1 MWTVYSLD
9 RTSQFVLF
17 PPLDEAHGRWLQW
30 FTLALHPL
38 TVVLWNL
45 NQIPSTPLLISKVQH
60 SNQPMVTGPNLAK
73 THCWEQL
80 SFLWVIPLM
89 SFHFQGF
96 INQLQWG
103 SSWEQKFAVF
113 EARNLCTVLSCTAIQ
128 SPSPSA
134 LQLLCQLLQAGK
146 SASCQQDAT
155 SLRGKHTAVTPCFD
169 YTSTWPHHLHTAFCP
184 MLLSVKGYR
193 LLVCPRVLLSFLV
206 HFSSL
211 NYVQQNLT
219 TVSRPTD
226 AHTKCTAFHR
236 SCSN

>member
-146 SASCQQDAT
+146 SASLPARCYLLKRQT
-155 SLRGKHTAVTPCFD
+155 HSCYSLL
-169 YTSTWPHHLHTAFCP
+169 WLHIHMAPSFAYSILSHAAISERLQTLGMSKGFVVLSCP
-184 MLLSVKGYR
+184 
-193 LLVCPRVLLSFLV
+193 FL
-206 HFSSL
+206 F
-211 NYVQQNLT
+211 
-219 TVSRPTD
+219 P
-226 AHTKCTAFHR
+226 
-236 SCSN
+236 

>member
-113 EARNLCTVLSCTAIQ
+113 EARKLVYRAQLHSDTIALSISTAASLPVVAGRKICFLPARCYLLKRQTHSCYSLLWLHIHMAPSFAYSILSHAAISERLQTLGMSKGFVVLSC
-128 SPSPSA
+128 P
-134 LQLLCQLLQAGK
+134 
-146 SASCQQDAT
+146 
-155 SLRGKHTAVTPCFD
+155 
-169 YTSTWPHHLHTAFCP
+169 
-184 MLLSVKGYR
+184 
-193 LLVCPRVLLSFLV
+193 FL
-206 HFSSL
+206 F
-211 NYVQQNLT
+211 
-219 TVSRPTD
+219 P
-226 AHTKCTAFHR
+226 
-236 SCSN
+236 